1 MSVAFLLVVLAL
13 TTAQSNGC
21 RSRRKI
27 SNGSHPEWDAFMDD
41 FQQTVDKFKV
51 PAGEQTESRANV
63 ENTSCNI
70 APLSV
75 GTE

>member
-1 MSVAFLLVVLAL
+1 MA
-13 TTAQSNGC
+13 
-21 RSRRKI
+21 
-27 SNGSHPEWDAFMDD
+27 D